1 MALEGSKEI
10 PEEVAYAETL
20 RRYLILRMSG
30 MGLSGVAPGRSR

>member
-1 MALEGSKEI
+1 MAVEGSKEI

-30 MGLSGVAPGRSR
+30 KGLSGVAPGRSR